1 MRSRPSAAGVD
12 GRCRGGE
19 PSWLTPHQRQV
30 PRSGSVR
37 ALFYDRGSAIMR
49 DAVRGLLDEP
59 DGLGDA
65 MAIERPGRPEDLP
78 AAEVL
83 WARWALVAVLE
94 ATAASE
100 ARSDRRVGTW
110 IDGQGLHLDDR
121 GCTWWTF
128 QQLGEGRYL
137 LYGEDESSAV
147 KWHEPAIDMLAQAP
161 DWLPYE
167 HLRQLLE
174 GWELGCVYWYENG
187 AWARAPY
194 PDELDDDGLDCGMS
208 RYAVRE
214 EALNDLIASERGL
227 PRARADGLL
236 ASAEAR
242 NLTTSEIAEVLDAAA
257 AAEEYV
263 PADREAMLRSLE
275 LAALRRSYE

>member
-1 MRSRPSAAGVD
+1 
-12 GRCRGGE
+12 
-19 PSWLTPHQRQV
+19 
-30 PRSGSVR
+30 
-37 ALFYDRGSAIMR
+37 
-49 DAVRGLLDEP
+49 
-59 DGLGDA
+59 
-65 MAIERPGRPEDLP
+65 MAIDRPGRPENLP

-83 WARWALVAVLE
+83 WARWALAAVLE
-94 ATAASE
+94 ATAKAE
-100 ARSDRRVGTW
+100 AHSVRRGGTW
-110 IDGQGLHLDDR
+110 IDGHGLHLDDR

-128 QQLGEGRYL
+128 QQRGEGRYL

-167 HLRQLLE
+167 HLRKLLE

-187 AWARAPY
+187 AWGRAPY

-208 RYAVRE
+208 RFAVRE
-214 EALNDLIASERGL
+214 EALHDLIASERGL
-227 PRARADGLL
+227 PRERADGLL
-236 ASAEAR
+236 AAAEAR
-242 NLTTSEIAEVLDAAA
+242 SLTASQIGEVLDAAA

-275 LAALRRSYE
+275 LAALAAPASVPPGPSNHPG

>member
-1 MRSRPSAAGVD
+1 MPF
-12 GRCRGGE
+12 
-19 PSWLTPHQRQV
+19 PPHA
-30 PRSGSVR
+30 RSGTDGGCGACR
-37 ALFYDRGSAIMR
+37 AVYDHGSAITR
-49 DAVRGLLDEP
+49 DAVRGPDEP

-94 ATAASE
+94 ATAKAE
-100 ARSDRRVGTW
+100 AQDVRRGGTW
-110 IDGQGLHLDDR
+110 IDGEGLHLDDR

-128 QQLGEGRYL
+128 EQLGEGRYL
-137 LYGEDESSAV
+137 LYGQDESSAV
-147 KWHEPAIDMLAQAP
+147 KWHEPTIDMLAQAP
-161 DWLPYE
+161 DWLPFE
-167 HLRQLLE
+167 RLRKMLE
-174 GWELGCVYWYENG
+174 GWELGCVYWFENG

-194 PDELDDDGLDCGMS
+194 PDDLDDDGLDCGMS

-214 EALNDLIASERGL
+214 EALCDLIASERGL
-227 PRARADGLL
+227 PRGRADDLL
-236 ASAEAR
+236 AAAEAR
-242 NLTTSEIAEVLDAAA
+242 SLTGSEVQELLDAAA

-275 LAALRRSYE
+275 RAALRRSPQG